1 MHRVRT
7 AVIGYGLGG
16 RTFHVPLISAVAG
29 FELAAIVTSQADRV
43 HAEWPGVDVRP
54 DVEAVFTDPS
64 IELVVVSTPNDSH
77 FDVATRAYAAGKHV
91 VVDKPFT
98 VTTAEAEGIM
108 AAATAAERVLSV
120 FHNRRWDADFLTLQR
135 LLQEDALGDVSLIE
149 SHYDRFRPV
158 VRDRWREHDV
168 PGAGTWYDLGAHIAD
183 QVLRLWGPPASITAD
198 LVAQRPGATAIDY
211 FHVVLAYSGGR
222 RAILHGGSMAAAA
235 STLRFVVHGR
245 SGSYIKY
252 GLDTQEASL
261 KAGNGPGSPDYGI
274 DPVPGELTAADGSVT
289 RVRNER
295 GNYAAY
301 YEELLRAL
309 RDDTPPPVSGE
320 DGLAVMRVIEA
331 GRRSASTKRTID
343 LDAR

>member
-16 RTFHVPLISAVAG
+16 RTFHVPLISAVPG
-29 FELAAIVTSQADRV
+29 LELAAIVTSQADRV
-43 HAEWPGVDVRP
+43 HEEWPGIEVRAG
-54 DVEAVFTDPS
+54 VESVLADPS

-77 FDVATRAYAAGKHV
+77 FDLATRAYAAGKHV

-98 VTTAEAEGIM
+98 VTAAEAEGIM
-108 AAATAAERVLSV
+108 AAATAAGRVLSV

-135 LLQEDALGDVSLIE
+135 LLHEGALGDVSFIE

-183 QVLRLWGPPASITAD
+183 QVLHIWGTPASITAD
-198 LVAQRPGATAIDY
+198 LLAQRPGATAIDY
-211 FHVVLAYSGGR
+211 FHVVLEYSRGR
-222 RAILHGGSMAAAA
+222 RAILHGGSMAAA

-245 SGSYIKY
+245 NGSYIKH

-261 KAGNGPGSPDYGI
+261 KAGSGPGSPDYGI
-274 DPVPGELTAADGSVT
+274 DPVEGELTAADGSVT

-295 GNYAAY
+295 GNYASY
-301 YEELLRAL
+301 YEELLRAI
-309 RDDTPPPVSGE
+309 RDGTPPPVSGE
-320 DGLAVMRVIEA
+320 DGLAVMRIIEA
-331 GRRSASTKRTID
+331 ATRSATTRRTIV
-343 LDAR
+343 LDAH